1 MGKDGRDLSARLLAR
16 WVALALL
23 FLVFAS
29 SADRASSG
37 PIEGQL
43 LKAQSVASPT
53 LGRPIPYVVYVPAAA
68 AADPNRRFPV
78 LYLLHGKG
86 DDETAWMNFG
96 DVGATLDRKIAVGD
110 IQPMIVVMPSAR
122 NSWYVDDTR
131 PDAFGRYATA
141 FVQDLLPGVEHRHP
155 ASTCAGGRAMGGL
168 SMGGYGA
175 VLHAVS
181 RPDLFAA
188 AFSLSGSLFSEQAA
202 DIEARKTAYG
212 RIFGG
217 VFGEPFETARF
228 LDWNVF
234 MRLDKR
240 ADEINRLA
248 FWLAAG
254 DDDFASILGGTVR
267 FHQELRRRGIAS
279 ELRVMDG
286 GHEWALWSRALDPAL
301 SWLSPRLKPDC

>member
-1 MGKDGRDLSARLLAR
+1 MADGGKTPLMLVPGLLCTADLYADQLKGLADVADMRVARHTGHASMAGIAEELLAS
-16 WVALALL
+16 APEK
-23 FLVFAS
+23 FA
-29 SADRASSG
+29 
-37 PIEGQL
+37 
-43 LKAQSVASPT
+43 
-53 LGRPIPYVVYVPAAA
+53 
-68 AADPNRRFPV
+68 
-78 LYLLHGKG
+78 
-86 DDETAWMNFG
+86 
-96 DVGATLDRKIAVGD
+96 IA
-110 IQPMIVVMPSAR
+110 
-122 NSWYVDDTR
+122 
-131 PDAFGRYATA
+131 
-141 FVQDLLPGVEHRHP
+141 
-155 ASTCAGGRAMGGL
+155 GL